1 MEINIMMKLKNPNI
15 VKFLDKLETDNNYYI
30 IQELCEDGDLA
41 KQFIHLIEIYK
52 KEWSRK

>member
-30 IQELCEDGDLA
+30 I
-41 KQFIHLIEIYK
+41 
-52 KEWSRK
+52 